1 MADMYLGPHETCV
14 TYDFRKYYVKN
25 EPVRKFVNQWD
36 LVDQF

>member
-25 EPVRKFVNQWD
+25 EPVKFVNQWD